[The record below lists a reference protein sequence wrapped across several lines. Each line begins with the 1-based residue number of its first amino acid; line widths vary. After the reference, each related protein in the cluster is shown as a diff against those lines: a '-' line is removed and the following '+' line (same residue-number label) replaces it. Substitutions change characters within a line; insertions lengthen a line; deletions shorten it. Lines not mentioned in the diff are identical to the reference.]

1 MTFKFISAHVFLSEI
16 EKTINMS
23 DFYYRVLAKI
33 KKSLRSTDSIDDVI
47 KVAKR
52 ITKRND
58 E

>member
-1 MTFKFISAHVFLSEI
+1 
-16 EKTINMS
+16 MS

-52 ITKRND
+52 ITKKND